1 MCIRD
6 RRRAG
11 VTFINASPALIKDVQ
26 AKALVI
32 EQDWI
37 KQAATRNV
45 DGAKALA
52 EFRRELKNVEAGK

>member
-1 MCIRD
+1 
-6 RRRAG
+6 
-11 VTFINASPALIKDVQ
+11 
-26 AKALVI
+26 VI